1 MAPRFLIPSIAGV
14 SALAL
19 VGTVGVAS
27 ALHKNQVELVVDD
40 VATSI
45 AVRENSVAQVLEL
58 EGISLGEHDIVL
70 PGPETRVSD
79 GLEITVAYG
88 RPLELTVDGK
98 NRTVWTTAPDVGQ
111 ALAFLNLDAPD
122 SKLSTSRSTGISR
135 EGLTLDIA
143 TAKDIT
149 LTVAGAPTP
158 LTIAGTVSDALTSA
172 GVTPDADD
180 TVTPAADTDLSDGM
194 KIVYVNVETKT
205 STKNVGIPFRKTTAT
220 SAKLDKGTDKVTT
233 KGEAGL
239 SRETYTDVYHDGKL
253 ISSRLADTVISR
265 QPVAE
270 VTTVG
275 TKEKAPEPV
284 ATKETPAAT
293 KESSSTSKD
302 SSSDSKDSP
311 SASNDL
317 TPASGS
323 TCMASYYWEAQPTA
337 NGEQFDTNA
346 MTAAHKSLP
355 FNSKVKVT
363 NLSNGKSAVVR
374 INDRG
379 PYISGRCLDLST
391 AAMSQIGGTSSGV
404 VKVAYE
410 VVG

>member
-1 MAPRFLIPSIAGV
+1 MAPRFLIPTIAGA

-27 ALHKNQVELVVDD
+27 ALHKNDVELVVDD

-45 AVRENSVAQVLEL
+45 AVRENTVEKVLEL
-58 EGISLGEHDIVL
+58 EGISLGEHDTVL
-70 PGPETRVSD
+70 PDPETRVSD
-79 GLEITVAYG
+79 GLEITVAHG

-98 NRTVWTTAPDVGQ
+98 SRTVWTTASDVGQ
-111 ALAFLNLDAPD
+111 ALAFLDLDAPD
-122 SKLSTSRSTGISR
+122 SKLSTSRSTGITR
-135 EGLTLDIA
+135 EGLALDIA
-143 TAKDIT
+143 TAKDVT
-149 LTVAGAPTP
+149 LTVAGTPTQ

-180 TVTPAADTDLSDGM
+180 SVTPGADTDLVDGTD
-194 KIVYVNVETKT
+194 IVYVNVEKKT
-205 STKNVGIPFRKTTAT
+205 STKNVDIDFRKTTAT
-220 SAKLDKGTDKVTT
+220 SDTLDKGTDKVTT
-233 KGEAGL
+233 KGKTGL

-253 ISSRLADTVISR
+253 VSSTLRDTVVSR

-275 TKEKAPEPV
+275 TREPAPEPV
-284 ATKETPAAT
+284 AKKDSTP
-293 KESSSTSKD
+293 SKD
-302 SSSDSKDSP
+302 SSPSTKDS
-311 SASNDL
+311 SATSKDL

-323 TCMASYYWEAQPTA
+323 TCMASYYWEPQPTA

-346 MTAAHKSLP
+346 MTAAHKSLL
-355 FNSKVKVT
+355 FNTRVKVT
-363 NLSNGKSAVVR
+363 NLGNGKSAVVR

>member
-1 MAPRFLIPSIAGV
+1 MAPRFLIPTIAGV
-14 SALAL
+14 SALTL

-27 ALHKNQVELVVDD
+27 ALHKNEVELVIDD
-40 VATSI
+40 VPTSI
-45 AVRENSVAQVLEL
+45 AVRENTVAQVLEL

-79 GLEITVAYG
+79 GLEISVAYG
-88 RPLELTVDGK
+88 RPLELTLDGEE
-98 NRTVWTTAPDVGQ
+98 RTVWTTASNVGQ
-111 ALAFLNLDAPD
+111 ALALLDLDAPD
-122 SKLSTSRSTGISR
+122 SKLSTSRSTGITR
-135 EGLTLDIA
+135 EGLALDIA
-143 TAKDIT
+143 TAKDVT
-149 LTVAGAPTP
+149 LSVAGAPTQ

-172 GVTPDADD
+172 GITPDADD
-180 TVTPAADTDLSDGM
+180 SITPAADTDLVDGM
-194 KIVYVNVETKT
+194 EIVYVNVETKT
-205 STKNVGIPFRKTTAT
+205 STKNVDIPFRKT
-220 SAKLDKGTDKVTT
+220 SVSSDKMEKGTDKVTT
-233 KGEAGL
+233 KGVAGL
-239 SRETYTDVYHDGKL
+239 TRETYTDVYHDGKL
-253 ISSRLADTVISR
+253 ISSTLAESVISR

-275 TKEKAPEPV
+275 TKVQAPTPV
-284 ATKETPAAT
+284 EE
-293 KESSSTSKD
+293 KESASSKKSSSKKSTSEK
-302 SSSDSKDSP
+302 SSNK
-311 SASNDL
+311 L

-363 NLSNGKSAVVR
+363 NLSNGKSAIVR

-391 AAMSQIGGTSSGV
+391 AAMSQIGGTSAGV